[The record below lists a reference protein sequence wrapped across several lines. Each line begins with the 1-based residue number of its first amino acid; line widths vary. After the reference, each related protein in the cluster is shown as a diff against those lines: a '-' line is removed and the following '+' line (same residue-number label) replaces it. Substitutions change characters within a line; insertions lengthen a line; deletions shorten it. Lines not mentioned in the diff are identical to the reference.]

1 MGRSGGAAPA
11 GRRHDVPGG
20 ADLLERPFA
29 RIGQRRIGGRRS
41 GFVLGLALG
50 AVYVPCAGPVL
61 AAIAVAGATQRIGVQ
76 TAALAVAF
84 AIGTAI
90 PLLFFALSGRR
101 IGERVRA
108 FRNRQRGV
116 RIVAGLTFVLLAFGL
131 TFNNNLE
138 PRPLPAVPVLPGPG
152 VREFY
157 TGLGAAGYQ
166 DAFRLLSRDAPEY
179 SWVGRT
185 GDGSFPW
192 PRPGHRSLVERAT
205 GVARD
210 PIGVGGLVRA
220 AGIGYIRTSSTG
232 WYASAGARMRAP
244 RGPAGSA
251 HRQRGEVSSS

>member
-1 MGRSGGAAPA
+1 MCAPYFVSYAAIMGRSGGAAPA

-61 AAIAVAGATQRIGVQ
+61 AAITVAGATQRIGVQ

-131 TFNNNLE
+131 TFNNILE
-138 PRPLPAVPVLPGPG
+138 PDHSPRYRFFQDREYASSTPASARPGTRTRSGCCPGTPRSTPGWAAPGTAPFPGPG
-152 VREFY
+152 PA
-157 TGLGAAGYQ
+157 TG
-166 DAFRLLSRDAPEY
+166 
-179 SWVGRT
+179 
-185 GDGSFPW
+185 
-192 PRPGHRSLVERAT
+192 RSLNVPLEWLAT
-205 GVARD
+205 RSA
-210 PIGVGGLVRA
+210 
-220 AGIGYIRTSSTG
+220 SEG
-232 WYASAGARMRAP
+232 W
-244 RGPAGSA
+244 
-251 HRQRGEVSSS
+251 